1 MCLILAVLAYIWAGD
16 AQDNHLYLP
25 EAYDPNLKTG
35 ILTFFTY
42 FLLLNTMIP
51 ISLIVS
57 LELVKIA

>member
-1 MCLILAVLAYIWAGD
+1 MAYMWAGEEQND
-16 AQDNHLYLP
+16 HWYLP
-25 EAYDPNLKTG
+25 EAYDPTLQTG

-57 LELVKIA
+57 LELVKVA